1 MKVSVKSNNRILTG
15 NIAILVALFGLQIAL
30 WNEYT
35 WYEAV
40 APFGT
45 LVSFFA
51 LSIAFLA
58 YVDIKE
64 AVKDP
69 AFWAITAASIVALV
83 NLFIVR
89 SGKGAFL
96 TAFDVLMVL
105 YLSDKILLSRKM
117 LYICYGFVGFFF
129 YYWTFDVKGYFKG
142 YNTNYG
148 GLVLITGFVF
158 TMIGIECLRSYV
170 MQKGYEKAS
179 KWMLLIYVWMFA
191 WGYNIIA
198 WYRARCALL
207 GLIVFF
213 VIVALPRK
221 IWNNK
226 WLYTLLTLSMT
237 LGPIVF
243 SWAYIKMSEISDV
256 FTIRLFYKDAISGR
270 NEVWI
275 ELWDAFGKK
284 PFTGIG
290 SSYEMNIDW
299 LGGMFEVH
307 SGMLDILFVHGIIVF
322 AVVCVFLIRNLLRL
336 RENAIAANEG
346 KFVMAAA
353 MAMLA
358 SSFLENYFIVPPFLI
373 ALLVLLCAGNNAELF
388 TGNKDG
394 SVYRQED

>member
-1 MKVSVKSNNRILTG
+1 MSNISIKRDKRILVG
-15 NIAILVALFGLQIAL
+15 NLAVLVALFGLQMAL
-30 WNEYT
+30 WNEYA

-40 APFGT
+40 APYGT
-45 LVSFFA
+45 LISFFA

-58 YVDIKE
+58 YVDITE
-64 AVKDP
+64 AIRD
-69 AFWAITAASIVALV
+69 AEFWIITVASVIALI
-83 NLFIVR
+83 NLFVVD

-105 YLSDKILLSRKM
+105 YLSDKIILSRKM
-117 LYICYGFVGFFF
+117 VYVCYAVVGLFF

-158 TMIGIECLRSYV
+158 TMTGIECLRTYV
-170 MQKGYEKAS
+170 KSKGYEKAS

-213 VIVALPRK
+213 VLTALPRK
-221 IWNNK
+221 IWNRK
-226 WLYTLLTLSMT
+226 WLYALLSLGMT
-237 LGPIVF
+237 FGPIAF
-243 SWAYIKMSEISDV
+243 SWLYIKLSEMSDV

-270 NEVWI
+270 NEVWM
-275 ELWDAFGKK
+275 ELWKAFSEK
-284 PFTGIG
+284 PLTGIG
-290 SSYEMNIDW
+290 SSYVMDIEW

-307 SGMLDILFVHGIIVF
+307 SGMLDILFVHGIF
-322 AVVCVFLIRNLLRL
+322 VFLVVSVLMVQRLFRL
-336 RENAIAANEG
+336 REKATQSAEG

-353 MAMLA
+353 MAILA
-358 SSFLENYFIVPPFLI
+358 SSFLENFFIVPPFLL
-373 ALLVLLCAGNNAELF
+373 ALLVLLSAGNE
-388 TGNKDG
+388 T
-394 SVYRQED
+394 EI